1 MSVLE
6 AGAIFIPRKYACDT
20 TMGHQVP
27 LRR

>member
-6 AGAIFIPRKYACDT
+6 RGAIFIPQTYAYDT
-20 TMGHQVP
+20 PIGHQVP